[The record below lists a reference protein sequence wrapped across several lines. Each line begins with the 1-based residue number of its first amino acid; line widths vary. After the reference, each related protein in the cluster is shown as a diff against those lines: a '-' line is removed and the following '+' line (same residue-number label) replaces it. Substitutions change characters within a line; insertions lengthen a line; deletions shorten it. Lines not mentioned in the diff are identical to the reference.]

1 MKFIPSRDFRVRP
14 GAVWRD
20 LKKERELVVTSNGQP
35 IALMIPVNGDGLE
48 ETLRGIRRGRLT
60 AAVRKIQEQSV
71 RNGTDK
77 LTMEQIDEIIQEA
90 RRRSP
95 RERPK

>member
-1 MKFIPSRDFRVRP
+1 MKFIPSRDLRIRP

-35 IALMIPVNGDGLE
+35 VALMVPVNGANLE
-48 ETLRGIRRGRLT
+48 KTVKTLRRGRLMS
-60 AAVRKIQEQSV
+60 AVRAIQEQSV

-77 LTMEQIDEIIQEA
+77 LTMEQIDEIIHEA
-90 RRRSP
+90 RQGARREQP
-95 RERPK
+95 E